1 MFGEVV
7 VAQLVEWSLPM
18 PEVRGS
24 NPVNGKNLFISNICQ
39 LCIEKTKIK
48 KKRPEMAQFIKKIYV
63 RQGQVFQ
70 LKRGIFLKNVQ
81 SLPFCFLQSF
91 QTFFTDTT

>member
-24 NPVNGKNLFISNICQ
+24 NPVNGKNLLISNICQ

-48 KKRPEMAQFIKKIYV
+48 KKRPEMAHFLKKIKSEQAPHHFYT
-63 RQGQVFQ
+63 
-70 LKRGIFLKNVQ
+70 LCIK
-81 SLPFCFLQSF
+81 
-91 QTFFTDTT
+91 